1 MDFMLMKRLLVA
13 ALFPIVALSACQS
26 VKDGSA
32 ADKISDTGAAG
43 TLSEAEAASI
53 ARDAYI
59 YGFPLVEE
67 YKTLYAQAIDQGG
80 PDFKAPFNQIGN
92 TANVFTPK
100 DRAIITPNSDTPY
113 SFVWMDLR
121 AEPLVLTLPP
131 IDKKRYYSVQ
141 LIDIYTHNFA
151 YLGTRTTGNQGG
163 NFMIVGPDWKG
174 EKPDGVKAVIR
185 SESSIAYALYRTQ
198 LFNPKDLARV
208 QAIQK
213 GYKVRTLS
221 AFLGQPAPAAA
232 ASIDWP
238 KPGADATSSL
248 AFFRYLN
255 FMLQFASTVPSEQ
268 DLMARFAKIGVGRGL
283 PFDENALSPAMRKGM
298 ADGMADGKT
307 QFAEFKKKQID
318 TRKVSSGA
326 LFGTREHLQNN
337 YMYRYAGA
345 ALGIFGNSIE
355 EALYSSYYV
364 DKDGKPLDASKMR
377 YTLHFDQHHLPPAN
391 AFWSLTMYDGKSKLL
406 VDNALNRYL
415 INSPML
421 PQLKRDQDGGLTLYI
436 QKDSPGKDKVSNWL
450 PAPDGPFYAIMR
462 LYLPRPEAISG
473 QWRQPPMVAA
483 E

>member
-131 IDKKRYYSVQ
+131 IEKKRYYSVQ

-232 ASIDWP
+232 AAIDWP

-283 PFDENALSPAMRKGM
+283 PFDENALSPAMRKAM

-377 YTLHFDQHHLPPAN
+377 YTLHFDQNHLPPAN